1 MREASERIGAD
12 DVLAKINALM
22 DWRAISPL
30 LAHGLG
36 RSGDGPPVKDP
47 LILVKCLVI
56 GQWHGLYDPK
66 LERALKGRLDFMILC
81 GIYLPA
87 PIPDET
93 LLRSAPRSRF
103 RAG

>member
-1 MREASERIGAD
+1 MREASERSGAD

-47 LILVKCLVI
+47 LILVKCLLI
-56 GQWHGLYDPK
+56 GQWHGLSDSK
-66 LERALKGRLDFMILC
+66 LERALNVRLDFIIFC
-81 GIYLPA
+81 GLYLPA

-103 RAG
+103 GVG